1 MVVQARGAVR
11 KKGVDGPESRSVL
24 GVVGLVF
31 RLDFDKTQILVLV
44 PVVRCGEHK
53 HKLRL
58 RWASRGPSENW
69 NKHVCFAQ
77 RQRDVFIVVVGLVAQ
92 AIQRAGVFVVHAPD
106 NPRGHPPPARTFFEV
121 SAVN

>member
-1 MVVQARGAVR
+1 MRRCAAPRRAPRARAC
-11 KKGVDGPESRSVL
+11 PAAAPNPSSL
-24 GVVGLVF
+24 GVGV
-31 RLDFDKTQILVLV
+31 TH
-44 PVVRCGEHK
+44 VVASQPIK
-53 HKLRL
+53 RL

-69 NKHVCFAQ
+69 NEHVCFAQ